1 MRLLT
6 RMTSAIARSFEAE
19 LTVRRCCQAVR
30 WALTI
35 RSAGSQ
41 QESP

>member
-6 RMTSAIARSFEAE
+6 FVISALARSFEAE
-19 LTVRRCCQAVR
+19 LTVRRCCQDAR

-35 RSAGSQ
+35 RSTGSQ
-41 QESP
+41 RNSL

>member
-6 RMTSAIARSFEAE
+6 RMASTLARSFEAE
-19 LTVRRCCQAVR
+19 LTVRRCCQAAR

-35 RSAGSQ
+35 RSSGSQ
-41 QESP
+41 RNSP